1 MGNGM
6 ERIWNFFENMN
17 EYVYVADADT
27 HELVYMNKKMRDTYG
42 IHSKEEL
49 AGKKCYELLQNSS
62 LPCTICN
69 NDELQEGQFKEWRY
83 FNPLLNKYFKIKDT
97 VVEDNGRRYRIEI
110 ALNISSQ
117 EHQKNVVRRYEKLE
131 KIVNEGLRLALGTS
145 SADKSLDIILEYI
158 GKALDGERTYIF
170 EHNENGCD
178 DNTYEWVANGI
189 KPEKDNLQNLPT
201 EVCANWYRNF
211 QEDKNIV
218 IENLENI
225 REEDPEQYKNLK
237 RQDIHS
243 LVVVPLYWEK
253 KIIGFYG
260 VDNPPAESLD
270 YVSNMLHIMGYFIVS
285 SIRRRNLLRQLERM
299 SYRDQLTQFGNRYAV
314 DWFVEYEW
322 NGEQIGV
329 VYCDITG
336 LKKVN
341 DEQGHEAGDRLIIR
355 ACECL
360 AGVFKGYGLYR
371 IGGDEFLVL
380 CLGIEE
386 KDLREHVEKLRMD
399 MKEHQV
405 TMAVGMIWKER
416 GPKDIDL
423 LLNES
428 ERLMYEDKDRYYK
441 EHGLKRRR

>member
-1 MGNGM
+1 M
-6 ERIWNFFENMN
+6 EEIWKFFENMN

-27 HELVYMNKKMRDTYG
+27 HELVYMNKKTRDTYG
-42 IHSKEEL
+42 VHSKEEL
-49 AGKKCYELLQNSS
+49 AGRKCYELLQNSS
-62 LPCTICN
+62 SPCTICN
-69 NDELQEGQFKEWRY
+69 NDELKEGQFKEWQY
-83 FNPLLNKYFKIKDT
+83 YNPILNKYFKLKDT
-97 VVEDNGRRYRIEI
+97 VVEKNDRRYRIEL
-110 ALNISSQ
+110 ALDVSAQ
-117 EHQKNVVRRYEKLE
+117 ERQGNMVRSYEKLE
-131 KIVNEGLRLALGTS
+131 EIVNEGLRLALSTS
-145 SADKSLDIILEYI
+145 SADKSLDVVLEYI

-170 EHNENGCD
+170 ERNEHGCD
-178 DNTYEWVANGI
+178 DNTYEWAAQGI
-189 KPEKDNLQNLPT
+189 IPEKENLQNVPP

-211 QEDKNIV
+211 QADKHIV
-218 IENLENI
+218 IEDLEDI
-225 REEDPEQYKNLK
+225 REEDPLQYEILK
-237 RQDIHS
+237 KQNIHS
-243 LVVVPLYWEK
+243 LVVVPLYEDE

-260 VDNPPAESLD
+260 VDNPPVKSLD
-270 YVSNMLHIMGYFIVS
+270 YASNMLQIMGHFIVS
-285 SIRRRNLLRQLERM
+285 SIRRRNLQRQLERM

-314 DWFVEYEW
+314 NRFVEQKW
-322 NGEQIGV
+322 KGEQIGV

-341 DEQGHEAGDRLIIR
+341 DEQGHEAGDRLILN

-360 AGVFKGYGLYR
+360 ECVFKGYGLYR
-371 IGGDEFLVL
+371 IGGDELLVL

-386 KDLREHVEKLRMD
+386 KELREHVEKLRVE

-428 ERLMYEDKDRYYK
+428 ERLMYEDKERYYK

>member
-1 MGNGM
+1 M
-6 ERIWNFFENMN
+6 EKIWKFFENMN

-27 HELVYMNKKMRDTYG
+27 HELVYMNKKTRDTYG
-42 IHSKEEL
+42 IHSREEL
-49 AGKKCYELLQNSS
+49 AGKKCYEVLQNSS

-69 NDELQEGQFKEWRY
+69 NEELEEGQFKEWQY
-83 FNPLLNKYFKIKDT
+83 FNPLLNKYFKLKDT
-97 VVEDNGRRYRIEI
+97 IVEDHGRRYRIEL
-110 ALNISSQ
+110 ALDVSAQ
-117 EHQKNVVRRYEKLE
+117 ERQRSVARSYEKLE
-131 KIVNEGLRLALGTS
+131 EIVNEGLRLALSTS
-145 SADKSLDIILEYI
+145 SADQALDVILEYI

-170 EHNENGCD
+170 ERNENGCD

-189 KPEKDNLQNLPT
+189 KPEKENLQNLPP

-211 QEDKNIV
+211 QADKHIV
-218 IENLENI
+218 IGDLEEI
-225 REEDPEQYKNLK
+225 REDDPVQYENLK

-243 LVVVPLYWEK
+243 LVVVPLYEDQN
-253 KIIGFYG
+253 IIGFYG
-260 VDNPPAESLD
+260 VDNPPVKSLD
-270 YVSNMLHIMGYFIVS
+270 YASNMLQIMGHFIVS

-314 DWFVEYEW
+314 NRFVEHEW
-322 NGEQIGV
+322 KGEQIGV

-341 DEQGHEAGDRLIIR
+341 DEQGHEAGDRLIVN

-360 AGVFKGYGLYR
+360 GRVFKGYGLYR
-371 IGGDEFLVL
+371 IGGDELLVL

-386 KDLREHVEKLRMD
+386 KELGEHVERLRAD

-428 ERLMYEDKDRYYK
+428 ERLMYEDKERYYK
-441 EHGLKRRR
+441 EHGLDRRRQI